1 VRVRSQTIRFI
12 LRPWAGGSLWRMC
25 WMRTTENTSSE
36 QLGEMRAWVCLHSL
50 RLHDRWVRIIVGS
63 NLKKEVVRVDRS
75 QQQSTDL
82 MNSLYDKLGEAVEL
96 AEELQRVAQS
106 KQELRQARKIAK
118 QLTNLRGNATELLYD
133 TENRQP

>member
-1 VRVRSQTIRFI
+1 
-12 LRPWAGGSLWRMC
+12 M
-25 WMRTTENTSSE
+25 
-36 QLGEMRAWVCLHSL
+36 
-50 RLHDRWVRIIVGS
+50 
-63 NLKKEVVRVDRS
+63 DRS

-133 TENRQP
+133 TENRQT